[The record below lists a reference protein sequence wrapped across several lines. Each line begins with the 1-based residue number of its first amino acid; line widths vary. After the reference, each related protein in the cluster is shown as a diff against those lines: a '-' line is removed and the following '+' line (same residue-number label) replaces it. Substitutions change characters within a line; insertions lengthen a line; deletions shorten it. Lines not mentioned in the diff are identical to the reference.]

1 MWPKEQFI
9 IKQIKSNQFSPP
21 PPMSVLYD
29 WGLVPE
35 FLAFSALSNGG
46 RGGDFRAKEEFLLGP

>member
-1 MWPKEQFI
+1 
-9 IKQIKSNQFSPP
+9 
-21 PPMSVLYD
+21 MSMLYG

-35 FLAFSALSNGG
+35 FLAFPALSNGG